1 MRALELLSAAAQAES
16 LRVRRGAAGTAR
28 GAVLNGVAGLFGL
41 TALAMLHVSGWLALA
56 EEYGAIRASLGV
68 GAADVVLMG
77 LMLLI
82 GRKRR
87 DPVADAA
94 LLIRQ
99 RALNEL
105 RETPLMGNAF
115 SLLGSRLPVALMG
128 GAVAEG
134 LVRAFTR
141 R

>member
-16 LRVRRGAAGTAR
+16 LRVRRGAAGTGR
-28 GAVLNGVAGLFGL
+28 GLVLMGAAGLFCL
-41 TALAMLHVSGWLALA
+41 AALAMLHVAGWIALA
-56 EEYGAIRASLGV
+56 EDHGAIRASLGV
-68 GAADVVLMG
+68 GMADLALTGVL
-77 LMLLI
+77 LLI
-82 GRKRR
+82 ARKRP
-87 DPVADAA
+87 DPVAEAA

-99 RALNEL
+99 RALAEL
-105 RETPLMGNAF
+105 REAPLMGSLF

>member
-1 MRALELLSAAAQAES
+1 MRALELLSVAAQAES

-28 GAVLNGVAGLFGL
+28 GMVLMGAAGLFGL
-41 TALAMLHVSGWLALA
+41 AALAMLHVAGWLALA
-56 EEYGAIRASLGV
+56 GEYGAIHASLCVGV
-68 GAADVVLMG
+68 ADLILMG
-77 LMLLI
+77 VLLLMS
-82 GRKRR
+82 RKKA

-99 RALNEL
+99 NALTEL
-105 RETPLMGNAF
+105 REQPLMGNAF

-128 GAVAEG
+128 GALAEG
-134 LVRAFTR
+134 LVRAFIR